1 MSETKISYR
10 QTIETIIAELL
21 DMLGYGKLSDIP
33 KAEVSKMR
41 EELNK
46 MFSEI
51 SPEERETLLWY
62 LDLYNTYKWKFL
74 LTYVFDFL
82 KLSISL
88 NTRKMTGREEI
99 VEIGKTPL
107 QMEDQTQRKSIL
119 ERLFR
124 LG

>member
-1 MSETKISYR
+1 MSKTTLGYKP
-10 QTIETIIAELL
+10 TIESIIAKLL
-21 DMLGYGKLSDIP
+21 DLLGYGELAGVPLDKIQ
-33 KAEVSKMR
+33 EIR

-51 SPEERETLLWY
+51 TTDERETLLWY
-62 LDLYNTYKWKFL
+62 VDLYNTYGWEFL

-88 NTRKMTGREEI
+88 GRKGREEI
-99 VEIGKTPL
+99 KEIGKTPL
-107 QMEDQTQRKSIL
+107 QMEEQTHKKSIL

-124 LG
+124 YG

>member
-1 MSETKISYR
+1 MSKTTLGYK

-21 DMLGYGKLSDIP
+21 DMLGYGKLTDLP
-33 KAEVSKMR
+33 EDQVQHMR

-51 SPEERETLLWY
+51 TTEERETLLWY
-62 LDLYNTYKWKFL
+62 VDLYNTYGWAFL

-88 NTRKMTGREEI
+88 GRKGREEI
-99 VEIGKTPL
+99 KEIGKTPL
-107 QMEDQTQRKSIL
+107 QMEEQTQRKSIL

-124 LG
+124 GG

>member
-1 MSETKISYR
+1 MSKTTLGYK

-21 DMLGYGKLSDIP
+21 DMLGYGKLSDLP
-33 KAEVSKMR
+33 KDQVQHMR

-51 SPEERETLLWY
+51 TAEERETLLWY
-62 LDLYNTYKWKFL
+62 VDLYNTYGWAFL

-88 NTRKMTGREEI
+88 GRKGREEI
-99 VEIGKTPL
+99 KEIGKTPL
-107 QMEDQTQRKSIL
+107 QMEEQTQRKSIF

-124 LG
+124 YG